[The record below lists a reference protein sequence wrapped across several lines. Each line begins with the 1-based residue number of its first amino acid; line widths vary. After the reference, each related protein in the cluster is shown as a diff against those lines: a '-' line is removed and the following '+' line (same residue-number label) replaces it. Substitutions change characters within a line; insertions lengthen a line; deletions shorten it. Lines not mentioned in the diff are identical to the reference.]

1 LAKKKK
7 RKRKASRY
15 GHAPESP
22 GERKGNRVVIADDDG
37 EMRALLR
44 CWLEAEGFEVD
55 EVDDGVALVEYLVGS
70 WMDGPEQSGLRL
82 MVTDQR
88 MPGFVGTRVIESF
101 RLIGENL
108 PVLLVTAFPEP
119 ADVEHAL
126 ALGVFEVLT
135 KPVEKDR
142 FLAVVQAALGQQR

>member
-1 LAKKKK
+1 MAKKKK
-7 RKRKASRY
+7 RKCKALRHE
-15 GHAPESP
+15 HAPERTR
-22 GERKGNRVVIADDDG
+22 ERRGHRVVIADDDG

-44 CWLEAEGFEVD
+44 CWLEGEGFEVD
-55 EVDDGVALVEYLVGS
+55 EVDDGVALVEYLAGS

-82 MVTDQR
+82 VVTDQR
-88 MPGFVGTRVIESF
+88 MPGFFGTRIIEAF
-101 RLIGENL
+101 RHIGENL

-135 KPVEKDR
+135 KPVEKEG
-142 FLAVVQAALGQQR
+142 FLAAVQAALGQQR